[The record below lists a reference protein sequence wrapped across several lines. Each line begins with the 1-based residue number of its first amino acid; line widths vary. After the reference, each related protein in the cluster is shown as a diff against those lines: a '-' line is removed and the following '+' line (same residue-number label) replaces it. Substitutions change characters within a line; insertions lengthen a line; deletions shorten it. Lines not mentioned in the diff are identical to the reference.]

1 MELADSSYNYEK
13 YNTSLE
19 EQLPNVKE
27 TLNNL
32 NNISTTIQSVNFQ
45 GVESALGSKKT
56 LEGCDLPYC
65 KAINRLDDLLKC
77 EGPACDALKSTA
89 SWIKNGP
96 QGPPASGQD
105 LACNDPLCA
114 IAQEIDVMFKNPQDC
129 TNPLCEFVRKITG
142 EDFLSSI
149 LMEILNFILGPFKGP
164 FTTLMLTIMAFVLGM
179 FLILLYLIFFK

>member
-1 MELADSSYNYEK
+1 MELADSGYNYEK
-13 YNTSLE
+13 YDTSLE

-27 TLNNL
+27 TLNSL

-77 EGPACDALKSTA
+77 EGPACDTLKSTA

-96 QGPPASGQD
+96 PASGT
-105 LACNDPLCA
+105 CNDPLCA
-114 IAQEIDVMFKNPQDC
+114 IAQEIDVMLKNPQDC
-129 TNPLCEFVRKITG
+129 TNPFCDLVRNITS
-142 EDFLSSI
+142 EDFLSNI
-149 LMEILNFILGPFKGP
+149 LMEILNFILGPFKTP
-164 FTTLMLTIMAFVLGM
+164 FTTIITVIMFFILGM
-179 FLILLYLIFFK
+179 FLILVYLIFFK

>member
-1 MELADSSYNYEK
+1 MELADSGYNYEK

-96 QGPPASGQD
+96 PPSGT
-105 LACNDPLCA
+105 CNDPLCA
-114 IAQEIDVMFKNPQDC
+114 IAQEVDVMLKNPQDC
-129 TNPLCEFVRKITG
+129 TNPLCEFVREITG
-142 EDFLSSI
+142 ESFLSNI

-164 FTTLMLTIMAFVLGM
+164 FITLMTIVMFFVLGM

>member
-1 MELADSSYNYEK
+1 MELADSGYDYEK
-13 YNTSLE
+13 YNISLE

-27 TLNNL
+27 TLNSL
-32 NNISTTIQSVNFQ
+32 NNISSTIQSVNFQ

-56 LEGCDLPYC
+56 LEGCDLPHC

-77 EGPACDALKSTA
+77 KEPACDTLKSTA
-89 SWIKNGP
+89 SWIIN
-96 QGPPASGQD
+96 GPPASGT
-105 LACNDPLCA
+105 CNDPLCA
-114 IAQEIDVMFKNPQDC
+114 IAQEIDVMLKNPQDC
-129 TNPLCEFVRKITG
+129 TNPLCEFVKKITG
-142 EDFLSSI
+142 DDFLSNI

>member
-1 MELADSSYNYEK
+1 MELADSGYNYEK

-65 KAINRLDDLLKC
+65 KAITRLDDLLKC

-96 QGPPASGQD
+96 PPSGT
-105 LACNDPLCA
+105 CNDPLCA
-114 IAQEIDVMFKNPQDC
+114 IAQEIDVMLKNPQDC
-129 TNPLCEFVRKITG
+129 TNPICEFVKKITG
-142 EDFLSSI
+142 DDFLSNI